1 MLFPFLVIWP
11 GMIAIAL
18 HGAGGAALTIPSKN
32 GALDYDMVVPS
43 MLAHYFPS
51 GMLGLGLTALMAS
64 FMSGMAGNV
73 TAFNTVFT
81 YDIYQSYLRKDAS
94 DEHYLAVGRWSTV
107 AGVAASMTAAY
118 AAARFNNILDVLQL
132 VFAFVNAPLFS
143 TFLLGMFWRRA
154 TGHGAFSGL
163 VAGTAAAAAHHGL
176 SLPSGSLRGIK
187 GGWLAPLLPYPSEM
201 AQNFWTAI
209 AAFTACLGITVLVSL
224 VTKRERTDAE
234 LAGLVYSLT
243 ERKGDAG
250 VPWFERPVVL
260 GVAVL
265 VVAAALNVIFW

>member
-1 MLFPFLVIWP
+1 
-11 GMIAIAL
+11 
-18 HGAGGAALTIPSKN
+18 
-32 GALDYDMVVPS
+32 
-43 MLAHYFPS
+43 
-51 GMLGLGLTALMAS
+51 
-64 FMSGMAGNV
+64 
-73 TAFNTVFT
+73 
-81 YDIYQSYLRKDAS
+81 
-94 DEHYLAVGRWSTV
+94 
-107 AGVAASMTAAY
+107 
-118 AAARFNNILDVLQL
+118 
-132 VFAFVNAPLFS
+132 
-143 TFLLGMFWRRA
+143 MFWRRA

-187 GGWLAPLLPYPSEM
+187 GGWLAPLLTYPSEM

-243 ERKGDAG
+243 ERKGDAD

-265 VVAAALNVIFW
+265 VVAAALNVFFW